1 MIMKMLKTAVTLLLL
16 AAFLAACTSTP
27 EERKPDQDMLDRR
40 DDAMDELDRY
50 TQ

>member
-1 MIMKMLKTAVTLLLL
+1 MRLLLTTLLLTV
-16 AAFLAACTSTP
+16 FLSACASNP

-50 TQ
+50 TD